1 MQAGFRLNPT
11 GRLNTKEQCSQYM
24 LMAYPQTTKQ
34 VGVIAP
40 PIELAIFQAK
50 ELMEG
55 TIIRWMH
62 RIISNQQ
69 YFKIQLEQSID
80 TNGKEMQLRIHDKTP
95 FQQLEKQLKVVS
107 QYISSYDCPEMH
119 FSIKPHLQM
128 AMKIADPS
136 YHLLM
141 ATQKEQSFFGIF
153 EVKEL
158 LLLKKQHDYDS
169 YKQVNVFALRP

>member
-1 MQAGFRLNPT
+1 MQAGFTLNHT

-50 ELMEG
+50 ELMEE

-69 YFKIQLEQSID
+69 YFKVQLEQSTN
-80 TNGKEMQLRIHDKTP
+80 TNGNDLHLHIHDKTP
-95 FQQLEKQLKVVS
+95 FQQLAKQLKVVS
-107 QYISSYDCPEMH
+107 QYISSYDCPEML

-128 AMKIADPS
+128 ATKIADPS

-141 ATQKEQSFFGIF
+141 ATQKEQSFFGVF

>member
-1 MQAGFRLNPT
+1 MQAGFIVNST
-11 GRLNTKEQCSQYM
+11 GGLNTKAHCSQYM
-24 LMAYPQTTKQ
+24 LMAYPQATKQ
-34 VGVIAP
+34 AGVIAP

-69 YFKIQLEQSID
+69 YFTIQLEQSLA
-80 TNGKEMQLRIHDKTP
+80 TNGKGLQMRIHDKTP
-95 FQQLEKQLKVVS
+95 FQQLARQLKVVS
-107 QYISSYDCPEMH
+107 QYISSYDCNEMI
-119 FSIKPHLQM
+119 FSIRPHLQM
-128 AMKIADPS
+128 ASKIADPS

-141 ATQKEQSFFGIF
+141 ATQKEQSFFGVF

-158 LLLKKQHDYDS
+158 LLLKKQHDFDS

>member
-1 MQAGFRLNPT
+1 MQAGFSLNQT

-69 YFKIQLEQSID
+69 YFKVQLEQSID
-80 TNGKEMQLRIHDKTP
+80 TNGTDLHLRIHDKTP
-95 FQQLEKQLKVVS
+95 FQQLANQLKVVS
-107 QYISSYDCPEMH
+107 QYISSYDCPEML
-119 FSIKPHLQM
+119 FSIKPHLKM
-128 AMKIADPS
+128 ATKIADPS

-141 ATQKEQSFFGIF
+141 ATQKEQSFFGVF

-158 LLLKKQHDYDS
+158 LLFKKQHDYDS